1 MADKYIYIS
10 TNWPLAVDQYYST
23 VFLHFLLITNWKYCQ
38 MKQKL
43 HFQHVV
49 AAAAEIWDFY
59 SISDLKID
67 FTLCKP
73 NPSLQSHSYENTRFE
88 RGDKITGNCHLG

>member
-1 MADKYIYIS
+1 
-10 TNWPLAVDQYYST
+10 
-23 VFLHFLLITNWKYCQ
+23 

-49 AAAAEIWDFY
+49 AAAAEIWDLY

-73 NPSLQSHSYENTRFE
+73 NPSLQSHRVM
-88 RGDKITGNCHLG
+88 KILNLKEGIK